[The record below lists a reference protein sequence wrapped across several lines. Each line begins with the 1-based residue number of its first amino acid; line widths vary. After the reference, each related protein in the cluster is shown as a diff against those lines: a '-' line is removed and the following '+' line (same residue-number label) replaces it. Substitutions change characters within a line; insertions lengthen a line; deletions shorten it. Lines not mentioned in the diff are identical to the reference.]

1 MTHNVSEHPLR
12 RAVVI
17 GAGVAGLAAAG
28 LLSRDGYDVIVLE
41 KEDQVGGR
49 AGVLV
54 DEHFR
59 WDMGPSWWLMPEAFE
74 HFYHLFDTTVEA
86 ELDLVYLNDPA
97 FRVFTEGSPP
107 LDVHTGRQN
116 IYELFELIE
125 PGSGP
130 AIERYLRAMETSYR
144 LAIEHFLYTNFTQ
157 LRALATPDILSNL
170 GRLLRSLVRSI
181 DTDVT
186 KRFRDTRLRQLLS
199 YAAVFLSSAPT
210 STPALYGILN
220 YTTMI
225 EGVAYPMGGFAT
237 FVESLHRL
245 AIKAGATIQTGA
257 EVRCIEQDD
266 SPQHSRRRVSG
277 VLYRDATGEHRI
289 EADVV
294 VSCADRQHTE
304 SQLLADDRASRPKY
318 WRRRNP
324 GMSCVLAYLGVA
336 GSLPELAHHSLI
348 FSRDW
353 DADFAAVF
361 NQRPNKPTTGDRAQ
375 FSESLYLCCPSAT
388 DPSVAPAD
396 HENLFVLI
404 PVPAMADGIV
414 GNLNHAEDDEVTAI
428 VDAAI
433 ALVASRT
440 GITDLAQRIVK
451 RHTVGP
457 GDFQDRFNA
466 WQGNAL
472 GLAHTLSQSAFLRGS
487 NTSKYLDG
495 LYFAGATTV
504 PGVGLPMCL
513 ISAENVVKRLRDD
526 ASTGPLHAPLR
537 PVTKAETHNR

>member
-1 MTHNVSEHPLR
+1 MTQHESSARPQ

-17 GAGVAGLAAAG
+17 GAGVAGLATAG
-28 LLSRDGYDVIVLE
+28 LLSRDGYDVVVLE
-41 KEDQVGGR
+41 KEHQVGGR

-54 DEHFR
+54 DEDFR

-74 HFYHLFDTTVEA
+74 HFYQLFDTSVEE

-97 FRVFTEGSPP
+97 FRIFTQGYPALEIS
-107 LDVHTGRQN
+107 TGHQN
-116 IYELFELIE
+116 VYELFEQLE

-130 AIERYLRAMETSYR
+130 VIERYLRGMETDYR
-144 LAIEHFLYTNFTQ
+144 MAIERFLYTNFTQ
-157 LRALATPDILSNL
+157 LRGLATPDILGKL
-170 GRLLRSLVRSI
+170 GRLLRSLTRSL
-181 DTDVT
+181 DADVT

-199 YAAVFLSSAPT
+199 YAAVFLSSAPK

-220 YTTMI
+220 YTTLV
-225 EGVAYPMGGFAT
+225 EGVAYPMGGFST
-237 FVESLHRL
+237 FVDSLHRL
-245 AIKAGATIQTGA
+245 ATQAGATILTGA
-257 EVRCIEQDD
+257 EVLHIEQDD
-266 SPQHSRRRVSG
+266 ASKGKRGRVAG
-277 VLYRDATGEHRI
+277 VLYRNESGQHRI

-304 SQLLADDRASRPKY
+304 SQLVAGARASRPRY
-318 WRRRNP
+318 WKRRNP

-336 GSLPELAHHSLI
+336 GDLPELAHHSLI

-361 NQRPNKPTTGDRAQ
+361 SQHRTSASSNRSQ
-375 FSESLYLCCPSAT
+375 FSESLYLCRPSAT
-388 DPSVAPAD
+388 DPTVAPAGY
-396 HENLFVLI
+396 ENLFVLI
-404 PVPAMADGIV
+404 PVPAMDDGIV
-414 GNLNHAEDDEVTAI
+414 GNLNHSEDPETTVI

-433 ALVASRT
+433 DLVAERT
-440 GITDLAQRIVK
+440 GIADLAQRIVK

-472 GLAHTLSQSAFLRGS
+472 GLAHTLSQSAFFRGS
-487 NTSKYLDG
+487 NVSKYLDG
-495 LYFAGATTV
+495 LYFAGSTTA

-526 ASTGPLHAPLR
+526 TTTGPVQTPLD
-537 PVTKAETHNR
+537 PIATPDTHNR